1 MVPCSRRRPKRP
13 LSFFSFLDEIR
24 ILCAGCF
31 GKMGAFKRPLYIRPP
46 PPAHLL
52 GNPNLK
58 LNVMMGDFA
67 LYGSVREDQEN
78 STTRYPHSHIKSLAW
93 KLANQQ
99 HVEDDDD
106 DDVDHDDDHDSLAS
120 RNGVV
125 ELPLLWQYLHA
136 SPHPHS
142 LDGSIWCNLPH
153 DLMEKIAA
161 FLHVPDAVRLRV
173 VSKQWNSFP
182 FSRQFLRTFEE
193 SHICGSSTLMFQCD
207 CSKNKL
213 QTPWLAVYDTV
224 DNRWYSMNLSFL
236 PAPPLVPFMNY
247 TVVAASGGLL
257 CLWPEPQK
265 AWKSA
270 GFIVCNPVT
279 RSWKELPCRSQDNRL
294 PDHVAMYVDTNRCS
308 YKILVVTESVVGSHV
323 RVTTELYN
331 SECCKWKLM
340 GTEPSLGGRFKS
352 TVVSAG
358 KVFFVCAE
366 QQWFKIMVFDMEEQ
380 RWRSSISIPTEEFGA
395 PEVLDCNGRLLLVGR
410 VGKQSCKE
418 EVVIWELESSVNNID
433 SVREVDRMPQDIAR
447 EFLGCLV
454 FGHYYCISRG
464 DQIFFIAS
472 FKAPMLTYDVL
483 KRAWSWWAWPFYE
496 KYADRFPVFGFVKAP
511 PMFPPFGF
519 AFDLRF
525 GVLA

>member
-1 MVPCSRRRPKRP
+1 MMD
-13 LSFFSFLDEIR
+13 LSLTY
-24 ILCAGCF
+24 LCVG
-31 GKMGAFKRPLYIRPP
+31 GEPP
-46 PPAHLL
+46 PPICSAFSQWAYKGAMKELPLVGQLSLPQVDNVYPFLL
-52 GNPNLK
+52 LNGFSKLHKKPQVCPPSPDDMNPQT
-58 LNVMMGDFA
+58 DDA
-67 LYGSVREDQEN
+67 
-78 STTRYPHSHIKSLAW
+78 PI
-93 KLANQQ
+93 
-99 HVEDDDD
+99 DDDYAL
-106 DDVDHDDDHDSLAS
+106 DDDHDSVTA
-120 RNGVV
+120 RHGVV
-125 ELPLLWQYLHA
+125 ELPLLWQHPSLHHHA
-136 SPHPHS
+136 PHPNS
-142 LDGSIWCNLPH
+142 LDGSIWSHLPH

-161 FLHVPDAVRLRV
+161 FLHVPDAVRLCV

-182 FSRQFLRTFEE
+182 CSPHFLKTFGE

-207 CSKNKL
+207 SSKNKL
-213 QTPWLAVYDTV
+213 QAPWLALYDTV

-265 AWKSA
+265 TWISV

-294 PDHVAMYVDTNRCS
+294 PDLVAMYVDSSRSC
-308 YKILVVTESVVGSHV
+308 YKILVVTAESVAGSHV
-323 RVTTELYN
+323 ALTTEFYD
-331 SECCKWKLM
+331 SESCKWEVM
-340 GTEPSLGGRFKS
+340 GTEPSFGGKFKS
-352 TVVSAG
+352 MVVSAG
-358 KVFFVCAE
+358 KIFFVCAE
-366 QQWFKIMVFDMEEQ
+366 QQSFKIKVFDMEEQ
-380 RWRSSISIPTEEFGA
+380 RWRSSISIPTFFYETQEEFGA
-395 PEVLDCNGRLLLVGR
+395 PELLDCNGRLLLVGR
-410 VGKQSCKE
+410 VGKHFCKE

-433 SVREVDRMPQDIAR
+433 SWREVDRMPQDIAR

-496 KYADRFPVFGFVKAP
+496 KYADKFPVFGFVKAP
-511 PMFPPFGF
+511 PTFPPFGF
-519 AFDLRF
+519 SFNLHF